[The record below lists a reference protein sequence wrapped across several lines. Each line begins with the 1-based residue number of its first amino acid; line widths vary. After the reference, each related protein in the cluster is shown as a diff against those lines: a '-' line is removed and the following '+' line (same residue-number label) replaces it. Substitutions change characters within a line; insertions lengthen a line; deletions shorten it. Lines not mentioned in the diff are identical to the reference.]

1 MKNKFLLLLILGVT
15 FFVSCSDDDDKAWK
29 NIPQDEIEI
38 QKVTFEVNGEQA
50 TTGTLQMAVK
60 NGSEAVLTLKNV
72 IPGYATIPVNVK
84 LEEQA
89 DDSFVFSGEE
99 GLTTPPAML
108 IVRSDAKPVI
118 LNVKVEGK
126 IRRPLKNVLTLT
138 ICKLARDIQPVFGEY
153 LTKYSLI

>member
-118 LNVKVEGK
+118 
-126 IRRPLKNVLTLT
+126 
-138 ICKLARDIQPVFGEY
+138 
-153 LTKYSLI
+153 

>member
-60 NGSEAVLTLKNV
+60 NGSEAVLTLKKCD
-72 IPGYATIPVNVK
+72 T
-84 LEEQA
+84 
-89 DDSFVFSGEE
+89 
-99 GLTTPPAML
+99 GLCNNP
-108 IVRSDAKPVI
+108 
-118 LNVKVEGK
+118 
-126 IRRPLKNVLTLT
+126 
-138 ICKLARDIQPVFGEY
+138 C
-153 LTKYSLI
+153 

>member
-1 MKNKFLLLLILGVT
+1 MKKNLLYYL
-15 FFVSCSDDDDKAWK
+15 FVVLCTATLFTSCSDDDDKAWK

-89 DDSFVFSGEE
+89 DDSFVFFRRGRFDY
-99 GLTTPPAML
+99 TTSNAYCS
-108 IVRSDAKPVI
+108 V
-118 LNVKVEGK
+118 
-126 IRRPLKNVLTLT
+126 
-138 ICKLARDIQPVFGEY
+138 
-153 LTKYSLI
+153 

>member
-60 NGSEAVLTLKNV
+60 KRIRSRVDFKKCDT
-72 IPGYATIPVNVK
+72 
-84 LEEQA
+84 
-89 DDSFVFSGEE
+89 
-99 GLTTPPAML
+99 GLCNNP
-108 IVRSDAKPVI
+108 
-118 LNVKVEGK
+118 
-126 IRRPLKNVLTLT
+126 
-138 ICKLARDIQPVFGEY
+138 C
-153 LTKYSLI
+153 